1 MGIYTTRPVKE
12 LNLIELKELLRSKQT
27 ILSAHALDHLSSGQR
42 KLFKEEDLINTVEKE
57 TPRKAYLQENKR
69 YACYYRKSEGYL
81 KIILDIDK
89 TSITIISFMNVLEIP
104 R

>member
-1 MGIYTTRPVKE
+1 MSIYTTRPVKE

-27 ILSAHALDHLSSGQR
+27 ILSIHSLDHLSSGQR

-89 TSITIISFMNVLEIP
+89 TSITIVSFMNVPEIP